1 MFIDV
6 DEFFVPNSF
15 KGAKEAFA
23 HYEGYYGVAF
33 NWKLFGSNGQDK
45 ADYSKGVIE
54 RFTKSQK
61 GLN

>member
-15 KGAKEAFA
+15 KDAKEALSF
-23 HYEGYYGVAF
+23 YKDYYGVAF
-33 NWKLFGSNGQDK
+33 NWKLFGSNGHDK
-45 ADYSKGVIE
+45 ADYSKGIIE

-61 GLN
+61 GIN